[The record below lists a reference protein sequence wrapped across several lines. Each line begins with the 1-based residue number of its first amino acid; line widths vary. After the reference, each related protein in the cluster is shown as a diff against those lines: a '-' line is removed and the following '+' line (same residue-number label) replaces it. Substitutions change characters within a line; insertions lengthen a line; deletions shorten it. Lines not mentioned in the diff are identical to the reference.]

1 MATAVTKPATAPVVE
16 TGGRGL
22 GHTIR
27 LILSYGVLFLLAA
40 AFIYPFLLAIS
51 TSFKTLPE
59 INQSAVALLPRDF
72 TLEGYQRLF
81 NFNVGRWTINSALV
95 AVAITLGNVFFASL
109 AGYALA
115 RIPFPGNRITF
126 LAILGTMMI
135 PGIVLIIPMFIV
147 LKTLGMIN
155 SYSGLIVPKVITA
168 FGIFL
173 MKQFFESVPKE
184 LEEAARIDGASQ
196 FQTFFRVILPTAR
209 PALVALIIFSFQGAW
224 NEFMHPLIVVTTRQ
238 DLYTLPLG
246 LALLRGGMGQNL
258 QWNSLMAGSM
268 LTTVPMAI
276 IFFVFQRYFIE
287 GISYSGIKG

>member
-1 MATAVTKPATAPVVE
+1 MTTLTSS
-16 TGGRGL
+16 TTTTRGERPWARPL
-22 GHTIR
+22 KAF
-27 LILSYGVLFLLAA
+27 LSYGVLILLAA
-40 AFIYPFLLAIS
+40 MFIYPFLLAIG
-51 TSFKTLPE
+51 TSFKTMPE
-59 INQSAVALLPRDF
+59 IAANPSRLIPETF

-81 NFNVGRWTINSALV
+81 TFDIGRWTFNSAFV
-95 AVAITLGNVFFASL
+95 AVSITLGNLLFASL

-115 RIPFPGNRITF
+115 RIPFPGSRLAF
-126 LAILGTMMI
+126 LGILGTMMI

-155 SYSGLIVPKVITA
+155 TYQGLIIPKLTAA

-184 LEEAARIDGASQ
+184 LEEAARMDGANA
-196 FQTFFRVILPTAR
+196 FQTFFRVVLPTAR

-224 NEFMHPLIVVTTRQ
+224 NDFMHPLIVVTTAKQ
-238 DLYTLPLG
+238 LWTLPLG

-258 QWNSLMAGSM
+258 LWNSLLAGSM
-268 LTTVPMAI
+268 LTTLPMAI
-276 IFFVFQRYFIE
+276 IFFIFQRYFIE

>member
-1 MATAVTKPATAPVVE
+1 MTTLAPSDSVARPSERTWVRPAKA
-16 TGGRGL
+16 
-22 GHTIR
+22 IF
-27 LILSYGVLFLLAA
+27 SYGVLFLLAA
-40 AFIYPFLLAIS
+40 IFIYPFLLAIS

-59 INQSAVALLPRDF
+59 IALDPVGLIPKTF
-72 TLEGYQRLF
+72 TLQGYQRLF
-81 NFNVGRWTINSALV
+81 TFNVGRWTFNSAFV
-95 AVAITLGNVFFASL
+95 SVAITLGNLLFASL

-115 RIPFPGNRITF
+115 RIPFPGSRMAF
-126 LAILGTMMI
+126 LTILGTMMI

-155 SYSGLIVPKVITA
+155 SYSGLIVPKLTAA

-184 LEEAARIDGASQ
+184 LEEAARIDGATP
-196 FQTFFRVILPTAR
+196 FQTFFRVVLPTAR

-224 NEFMHPLIVVTTRQ
+224 NDFMHPLIVVTTAQ
-238 DLYTLPLG
+238 DLWTLPLG

-258 QWNSLMAGSM
+258 LWNSLLAGSM
-268 LTTVPMAI
+268 LTTLPMAI
-276 IFFVFQRYFIE
+276 IFFIFQRYFIE

>member
-1 MATAVTKPATAPVVE
+1 MKTTAVSNPITTTTEASTR
-16 TGGRGL
+16 GRN
-22 GHTIR
+22 TFR
-27 LILSYGVLFLLAA
+27 VILSYGILFLLAA
-40 AFIYPFLLAIS
+40 MFIYPFLLAIS

-59 INQSAVALLPRDF
+59 INLRPVALIPQTF
-72 TLEGYQRLF
+72 TLEGYERLF
-81 NFNVGRWTINSALV
+81 TFNVGRWTFNSAIV
-95 AVAITLGNVFFASL
+95 AVLITLANVFFASL

-115 RIPFPGNRITF
+115 RIPFPGSRITF

-147 LKTLGMIN
+147 LKTLGLIN
-155 SYSGLIVPKVITA
+155 TYGGLILPKVVAA
-168 FGIFL
+168 FSIFL

-184 LEEAARIDGASQ
+184 LEEAARIDGATP
-196 FQTFFRVILPTAR
+196 FQTFYRVVLPTAR

-224 NEFMHPLIVVTTRQ
+224 NDFMHPLIVVTTNQ

-276 IFFVFQRYFIE
+276 IFFIFQRYFIE

>member
-1 MATAVTKPATAPVVE
+1 MTTLASSTTT
-16 TGGRGL
+16 TRGERTWVRPL
-22 GHTIR
+22 KA
-27 LILSYGVLFLLAA
+27 ILSYGVLLLLAA
-40 AFIYPFLLAIS
+40 MFIYPFLLAIG
-51 TSFKTLPE
+51 TSFKTMPE
-59 INQSAVALLPRDF
+59 IAANPSRLIPETF

-81 NFNVGRWTINSALV
+81 TFDVGRWTFNSALV
-95 AVAITLGNVFFASL
+95 AVAITLGNVLFASL

-115 RIPFPGNRITF
+115 RIPFPGSRLAF
-126 LAILGTMMI
+126 LGILGTMMI

-155 SYSGLIVPKVITA
+155 SYSGLIVPKLTAA

-184 LEEAARIDGASQ
+184 LEEAARMDGATP
-196 FQTFFRVILPTAR
+196 FQTFFRVVLPTAR

-224 NEFMHPLIVVTTRQ
+224 NDFMHPLIVVTTAKQ
-238 DLYTLPLG
+238 LWTLPLG

-258 QWNSLMAGSM
+258 LWNSLLAGSM
-268 LTTVPMAI
+268 LTTLPMAI